1 MTKFLIEHYGIAL
14 CIMPL
19 SFFLLVASLA
29 ASHASIGDH
38 RKKGTTSLTSY
49 LIWLLSAGLLLADV
63 YYTVKT
69 IVTDIHITDHVT
81 LAEYAFVNITIGLF
95 ILFLWIVKLLT
106 AVSRRD
112 YFNTMYDQLGRPR
125 R

>member
-14 CIMPL
+14 FIMPL

-29 ASHASIGDH
+29 ASQASIGSH
-38 RKKGTTSLTSY
+38 RKKGTTSMTSY
-49 LIWLLSAGLLLADV
+49 LIWLLSAGLLLADI
-63 YYTVKT
+63 YYTVKN
-69 IVTDIHITDHVT
+69 ILTDIHITDHVT

-95 ILFLWIVKLLT
+95 ILFLWIVKFLI
-106 AVSRRD
+106 VFSRRE
-112 YFNTMYDQLGRPR
+112 YFNTIYDPLGRPR

>member
-14 CIMPL
+14 FIMPL

-29 ASHASIGDH
+29 ASHASIGSH
-38 RKKGTTSLTSY
+38 RKKGTTSMTSY
-49 LIWLLSAGLLLADV
+49 LIWLLSAGLLLADI
-63 YYTVKT
+63 YFTVKN
-69 IVTDIHITDHVT
+69 ILTDIHITDHVT

-106 AVSRRD
+106 VFSRRE
-112 YFNTMYDQLGRPR
+112 YINTMYDPLGRPKR
-125 R
+125 